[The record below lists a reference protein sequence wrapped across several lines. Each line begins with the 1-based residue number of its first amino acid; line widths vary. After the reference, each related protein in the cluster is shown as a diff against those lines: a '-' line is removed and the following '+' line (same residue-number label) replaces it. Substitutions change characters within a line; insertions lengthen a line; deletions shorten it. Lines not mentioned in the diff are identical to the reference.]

1 MREEVEWTFHKEF
14 SNSDT
19 GITVRVNILPLRKPI
34 YSFEIG
40 VLKDGGYLNRFFPS
54 GLEWNTDF
62 AGIVGDLISQA
73 HEYIDERSIQEAED
87 SAKLEAEKAKEE
99 KEKRGKSLKARSN
112 AKSSRKG

>member
-14 SNSDT
+14 SHET
-19 GITVRVNILPLRKPI
+19 GITVRINILPLRKPI

-40 VLKDGGYLNRFFPS
+40 VLKDGGYLNRYFPS

-73 HEYIDERSIQEAED
+73 HLYIDERSILEAEE
-87 SAKLEAEKAKEE
+87 SARLESEKAKEE
-99 KEKRGKSLKARSN
+99 KEKRGRSIKARTSV
-112 AKSSRKG
+112 KSSRKG